1 MTDDSTGSGVM
12 PTVLDDQS
20 LSRGTAPAPRT
31 ILDGQPAAPGGAP
44 VTSLDGG
51 SGGGAPVTMLDLDAP
66 AGPPGDW
73 HAVNLPP
80 PLHERFRIVETL
92 PSGAEA
98 DVVLAASR
106 ATGERVAIKVFRT
119 RDFSSP
125 DMQAILQK
133 LDAVGREH
141 IIGVLERGQFGGRW
155 WEVMPYAEHGSLDDL
170 RGGALEP
177 MAPERVR
184 QVLAQVTRALTA
196 VHDAQLIHR
205 DVKPQNILVLD
216 AEPLRVVLG
225 DFGLARIVA
234 ATREQGSTS
243 RTPAYAAPE
252 SLHGQLHATRDWWS
266 LGVTCLELLWGRN
279 PFQEL
284 DGVWMDEHVIL
295 ETILSGRG
303 IPRGPVVDPRWTLLL
318 DGLLTQDHRQR
329 WGSAEVLRWL
339 DGESPQVH
347 APRQTAAPAGPPFVF
362 NGVAHTDSLELAR
375 AFEADAAGAARITKG
390 FAVNA
395 PQSAALLG
403 WLRARDH
410 DVREL
415 EGTRS
420 PERAHVLLMTML
432 DPQVPPA
439 VLGVSVAREDL
450 AALVATAARSGWSGP
465 EAGVLETLRRSGAL
479 GVLGRLEGHSELAVV
494 DEQWQRTTDQLDALV
509 QRLPE
514 HVRRQ
519 VGPGTKPLLA
529 AQAWL
534 LVTATTGDLPDPRPS
549 SETAAARRQSWFA
562 ELTQGSPGHA
572 DGAARRALVEVTMD
586 LAADLTR
593 EQDAREER
601 EAQERQRQQDERD
614 RNYRASVRA
623 SNTDGVL
630 AWAALVLAFVLPPVG
645 AALGVLSL
653 RQAFRHHLRRRKKAY
668 LAVLVG
674 GMTTVVYVLNALGP
688 SSGLAA

>member
-1 MTDDSTGSGVM
+1 MIDDSTGSGAM
-12 PTVLDDQS
+12 PTVLDDQV
-20 LSRGTAPAPRT
+20 LSRGAAPAPRT
-31 ILDGQPAAPGGAP
+31 VVDGQPAAPGGAP
-44 VTSLDGG
+44 VTSLDRGDDF
-51 SGGGAPVTMLDLDAP
+51 GAPLTTLDLDSA
-66 AGPPGDW
+66 AGPHCDW

-80 PLHERFRIVETL
+80 PLHERFRIVRML

-98 DVVLAASR
+98 DVVLAEPR
-106 ATGERVAIKVFRT
+106 AAGERVAIKVFRT

-125 DMQAILQK
+125 EMQALLQK
-133 LDAVGREH
+133 LDAVSREH
-141 IIGVLERGQFGGRW
+141 VIGVLERGQYGGRW

-170 RGGALEP
+170 RGGTLEP
-177 MAPERVR
+177 MAPEQVR
-184 QVLAQVTRALTA
+184 QMLAQVAHALAA
-196 VHDAQLIHR
+196 VHAAQLIHR

-216 AEPLRVVLG
+216 VEPLRVVLG

-266 LGVTCLELLWGRN
+266 LGITCLELLWGRN
-279 PFQEL
+279 PFQEPGG
-284 DGVWMDEHVIL
+284 DWMDEHVIL

-339 DGESPQVH
+339 GGESPQVH
-347 APRQTAAPAGPPFVF
+347 AARQTSAPAGPPFVF
-362 NGVAHTDSLELAR
+362 NGVAHTDPLELAR
-375 AFEADAAGAARITKG
+375 AFEADAAGTARITKG

-403 WLRARDH
+403 WLRARDY

-432 DPQVPPA
+432 DPQARPA
-439 VLGVSVAREDL
+439 VFGVSVAREDL
-450 AALVATAARSGWSGP
+450 AALVGTAARSGWSGR
-465 EAGVLETLRRSGAL
+465 EAGVLETLRSSGAL
-479 GVLGRLEGHSELAVV
+479 GVLARLEGHSELAVI

-514 HVRRQ
+514 DVRRQ
-519 VGPGTKPLLA
+519 VGHGTKPLLA

-534 LVTATTGDLPDPRPS
+534 LVGATTGHLPDPRPS
-549 SETAAARRQSWFA
+549 SVTAAARRQGWFT
-562 ELTQGSPGHA
+562 ELAQDSASHA
-572 DGAARRALVEVTMD
+572 DSAARRALAEVTMD
-586 LAADLTR
+586 LAADITR
-593 EQDAREER
+593 EQDARRER
-601 EAQERQRQQDERD
+601 EAREARERQRQQNERE
-614 RNYRASVRA
+614 RNYRAPSRQINFYVVMGA
-623 SNTDGVL
+623 IMG
-630 AWAALVLAFVLPPVG
+630 ALY
-645 AALGVLSL
+645 VLS
-653 RQAFRHHLRRRKKAY
+653 K
-668 LAVLVG
+668 LVS
-674 GMTTVVYVLNALGP
+674 AL
-688 SSGLAA
+688 S